1 MQISFN
7 ILFRGAL
14 LTSALCA
21 LWATSAWCAGPD
33 WVVLDE
39 NQDSRFY
46 YDQSG
51 AKPGEGTV
59 QVRTRVVYTEEGKAD
74 ALKILEGGDKNFSA
88 LFESRYIHELNCK
101 KEQSRLLEAR
111 HLDDQGVTLKSTDL
125 ASSTEWEEIPPYS
138 RMGLVL
144 EKVCPAKPPQKKD

>member
-1 MQISFN
+1 MLRSLN
-7 ILFRGAL
+7 LLFRGAL

-39 NQDSRFY
+39 NTDSRFY

-51 AKPGEGTV
+51 AKAPDGGTV
-59 QVRTRVVYTEEGKAD
+59 QVRTRVVYTDEGKAD
-74 ALKILEGGDKNFSA
+74 ALKILEGSKKFTS
-88 LFESRYIHELNCK
+88 LFESHYLHELNCG

-111 HLDDQGVTLKSTDL
+111 HLDDKGVTLKLTDL

-144 EKVCPAKPPQKKD
+144 EKVCPAQPPQKD